1 MYEFLQDENECLSKL
16 LFLLFCSEIS
26 DKMVKQMTY
35 HDYESQSPGEPL
47 GWVEHLPGGREDE
60 QTQGSYLQ
68 AGHEGHGVVIGWG
81 NSE

>member
-35 HDYESQSPGEPL
+35 HDYESQSPEETL
-47 GWVEHLPGGREDE
+47 GWVEHLPGGREDG
-60 QTQGSYLQ
+60 QTQGSHLQ
-68 AGHEGHGVVIGWG
+68 ADHYHEGHDVVIG
-81 NSE
+81 